1 MFKKLVA
8 LSGVMVAGVASA
20 APDYSSII
28 SGIDFGSAV
37 AAVIG
42 IAVAIA
48 GVYVAIAGS
57 RAVLRMLKSA

>member
-1 MFKKLVA
+1 
-8 LSGVMVAGVASA
+8 MVAGVASA
-20 APDYSSII
+20 APDYSSIT
-28 SGIDFGSAV
+28 SGVDFGSAV